1 MATPTLRLHTNAV
14 IAALE
19 ADGLTVGDAT
29 GEGLSA
35 PYVVVYR
42 ISGTRDGEAD
52 APDDRAELV
61 FQLTCVGT
69 GRQQA
74 EWVQDKAE
82 AALRSI
88 AVAGRSVRLYVDSD
102 GPVSRDDDAP
112 IPLFYSTPRY
122 RLWTTPS

>member
-1 MATPTLRLHTNAV
+1 MATPTLRLHTDAV

-29 GEGLSA
+29 GEGLAA

-42 ISGTRDGEAD
+42 ISGTRDGEAA
-52 APDDRAELV
+52 APEDRAELV

-82 AALRSI
+82 TALRSI
-88 AVAGRSVRLYVDSD
+88 TVAGRSVRVWVDTD
-102 GPVSRDDDAP
+102 GAVSRDDDVSP
-112 IPLFYSTPRY
+112 PLWYSTPRY
-122 RLWTTPS
+122 RLWTTPA

>member
-1 MATPTLRLHTNAV
+1 MATPTLRLHTDAV

-29 GEGLSA
+29 GEGLTT

-52 APDDRAELV
+52 APEDRAELV
-61 FQLTCVGT
+61 FQITCVGT
-69 GRQQA
+69 GRKQA

-88 AVAGRSVRLYVDSD
+88 TVAGRSVRVYVDSD
-102 GPVSRDDDAP
+102 GPVSRDDDTP
-112 IPLFYSTPRY
+112 VPLFYSTPRY